1 MKDEIKAAE
10 QDALKII
17 EDSTWDPAK
26 KLMMNKIITT
36 AAWSTNGSEDKLQ
49 DITETTFNLA
59 YMHITR
65 DKQIDEIKEIVSGTA
80 SDVKSLIDRMDKN
93 DKVTEELKQS
103 FDSVKKIK
111 KGKFQILMETIV
123 ALQWKGV
130 IWVTVPLL
138 AILAIVYKPELV
150 EFFRLIF

>member
-17 EDSTWDPAK
+17 EDSKWDPAK

-93 DKVTEELKQS
+93 DKTTEELKQS
-103 FDSVKKIK
+103 FDTVKKMK
-111 KGKFQILMETIV
+111 KSKFQILMETIV

>member
-17 EDSTWDPAK
+17 EDSKWDPAK

-93 DKVTEELKQS
+93 DKTTEELKQS
-103 FDSVKKIK
+103 FDTVKKIK
-111 KGKFQILMETIV
+111 KSKFQILMETIV

-150 EFFRLIF
+150 EFFRLVF